1 MLLTSGRSCPDVATL
16 VVAWPPGWSVGER
29 VPLHQ
34 DLNFPL
40 LVLPLGHCWSPARH
54 TRGAGRE
61 TAGPTR
67 QGQARPA
74 VTGGCPLQ
82 LQLSELVGAWAD
94 VAIAIASGK
103 VRGLAAEDFV
113 RSAQGS
119 YGCDLCSR
127 AHLSGAARSSVA
139 VNIATSTRPWEETKR
154 NSSMGQGQLA
164 VRACSEQN
172 QCKLQGGGC
181 HVLSKSAQPCAMC
194 GRTVARRVCAN
205 CLPAALACLGNEGD
219 GVRPSHLVKGRRVS
233 FHPSSRPGSRK
244 GKRGS
249 RSKAVKLNNAESTP

>member
-1 MLLTSGRSCPDVATL
+1 VFLTSGRLRPDVATL

-29 VPLHQ
+29 VPSHQ

-40 LVLPLGHCWSPARH
+40 LVLPSGHCWSAARH
-54 TRGAGRE
+54 TRGSRSRNG
-61 TAGPTR
+61 GPHPR

-139 VNIATSTRPWEETKR
+139 GNIATSTKPWEETKR
-154 NSSMGQGQLA
+154 NRIGQGDWPC
-164 VRACSEQN
+164 VRA
-172 QCKLQGGGC
+172 
-181 HVLSKSAQPCAMC
+181 LSKIRESC
-194 GRTVARRVCAN
+194 
-205 CLPAALACLGNEGD
+205 
-219 GVRPSHLVKGRRVS
+219 KGGAT
-233 FHPSSRPGSRK
+233 F
-244 GKRGS
+244 
-249 RSKAVKLNNAESTP
+249 